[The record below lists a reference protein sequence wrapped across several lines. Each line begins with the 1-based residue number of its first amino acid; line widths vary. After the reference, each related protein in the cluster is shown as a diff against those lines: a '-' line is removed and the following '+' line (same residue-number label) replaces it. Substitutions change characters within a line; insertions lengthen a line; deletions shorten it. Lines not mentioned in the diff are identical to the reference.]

1 MEKREIREKNK
12 IESDGCRYF
21 KNASQ
26 GRALH
31 MEDAA
36 SARGSSKLGLFKERK
51 ATMTKA
57 WG

>member
-21 KNASQ
+21 KNVSQ
-26 GRALH
+26 GRVFY
-31 MEDAA
+31 MEDVV
-36 SARGSSKLGLFKERK
+36 SVRGSSKFGLFKERK
-51 ATMTKA
+51 VTMIKV